1 MDDRAPSMLKPTLI
15 GGAVFGLA
23 GALPFISALNVCCC
37 ALVMGGGFLAA
48 YLYSKDCASYGVEF
62 RAGSGAMVGLVS
74 GLFYALTTTIV
85 SGIVNLVMGASMEEM
100 IEQAEE
106 MGAEIPPAAEP
117 LIEFLTETNM
127 LALALLGFFF
137 WLLIAAVFSTIGGL
151 IGGAVFKVAP
161 QAPAPPASG
170 TSAQGGPEGGAPTV

>member
-23 GALPFISALNVCCC
+23 GALPFISALNLCCC

-48 YLYSKDCASYGVEF
+48 FLYSKDCASSGVEF
-62 RAGSGAMVGLVS
+62 RAGNGALVGLVA

-85 SGIVNLVMGASMEEM
+85 SGVVNLVMGASISEM

-106 MGAEIPPAAEP
+106 MGAEIPEEAAP
-117 LIEFLTETNM
+117 LIDFLTETN
-127 LALALLGFFF
+127 LLVLVLLGFFF
-137 WLLIAAVFSTIGGL
+137 WLLISAVFSTIGGL

-161 QAPAPPASG
+161 PAPPTSGASFQ
-170 TSAQGGPEGGAPTV
+170 SGPEGGAPTV